1 MNHAPSRKRLLF
13 NPLFRAVWIG
23 MIAAS
28 LATWL
33 CVDAAATA
41 LPAATPTALL
51 IASAKTLTSLPMCL
65 LALLSIVV
73 SLYGQRHGHH
83 QFAFQKMG
91 SGAFAVSILTFLG
104 FAGPWFMLGT
114 AVILGLCAAL
124 TVLSLQPVLLDLLG
138 KAGLTTSL
146 ASGAL
151 GPHLGQHLGRT
162 AGNLASGILATAL
175 GPAAI
180 AILSALSLCAVFIA
194 GRTSSLRADRAAL
207 TAAG

>member
-1 MNHAPSRKRLLF
+1 MNHAPSRNRLLF

-23 MIAAS
+23 MIASS

-33 CVDAAATA
+33 CVGGAAT
-41 LPAATPTALL
+41 ATPTALL
-51 IASAKTLTSLPMCL
+51 IAGAKILTSLPMCL

-83 QFAFQKMG
+83 QFAFRKMG
-91 SGAFAVSILTFLG
+91 SGTFAVSILTFLG

-114 AVILGLCAAL
+114 AIILGLCAAL
-124 TVLSLQPVLLDLLG
+124 AVLSLQPLFLDLLG
-138 KAGLTTSL
+138 KAGLATGL

-151 GPHLGQHLGRT
+151 GPHLGRT
-162 AGNLASGILATAL
+162 AGNLASGILATAI

-194 GRTSSLRADRAAL
+194 GWTTRSRADGAAIL
-207 TAAG
+207 AAG

>member
-1 MNHAPSRKRLLF
+1 MKHAPSRNRLLF

-23 MIAAS
+23 MIASS
-28 LATWL
+28 LGTWL
-33 CVDAAATA
+33 CVGAAAS
-41 LPAATPTALL
+41 ATPTALL
-51 IASAKTLTSLPMCL
+51 IAGARILTSLPICL
-65 LALLSIVV
+65 LALLSVVV

-83 QFAFQKMG
+83 QFAFRKMG
-91 SGAFAVSILTFLG
+91 SGTFAVSILTFLG

-114 AVILGLCAAL
+114 AIILGLCAAL
-124 TVLSLQPVLLDLLG
+124 AVLSLQPLFLELLG
-138 KAGLTTSL
+138 KAGLATGL

-162 AGNLASGILATAL
+162 AANLASGILATAI

-194 GRTSSLRADRAAL
+194 GRTTSLRADRAAIPS
-207 TAAG
+207 AG